1 MENSAKDFLEKYI
14 SRIKK
19 YAESHNIS
27 EDLVDDIQQSV
38 LEKLLDEK
46 WEITQKKIVKI
57 VNSIWEPEDIF
68 EEENEEIQIPKGDK
82 HHKHKYNHIP
92 KL

>member
-1 MENSAKDFLEKYI
+1 MENSAKDFLEKYV

-27 EDLVDDIQQSV
+27 DDLVDDIQQSV

-46 WEITQKKIVKI
+46 
-57 VNSIWEPEDIF
+57 
-68 EEENEEIQIPKGDK
+68 
-82 HHKHKYNHIP
+82 
-92 KL
+92 